1 MKQNFRTTLLGYLAV
16 LLLPSLGMADNPI
29 AQAYYT
35 PDPAPMVWNDTVF
48 VYTGNDEGGSF
59 FTMNNW
65 RVYSS
70 TDMVNWTDR
79 GFVFGHESITNAK
92 PAGDWA
98 AECIYRNGKFYY
110 YVTVESTKGGRAVA
124 VGVADKPD
132 GPFKEAYNRHMAGP
146 NWDYIDPTVFV
157 DDDDQAYIY
166 WGNPKLYYAKLKED
180 MITIDGQINVTDMS
194 RGFAPNGES
203 SKYTEGPWIH
213 KRGNK
218 YYMIYASHGIPEK
231 ISYSWSDSPTGPW
244 EWKGVI
250 LDQHSGFAFT
260 SHAGIIEFKGR
271 AFMFYHT
278 AKLPGGGGYNRS
290 TQVEEFT
297 FNSDGTIPL
306 VKPTDLGV
314 VKPIH
319 NLDPFKVVQA
329 ETKAFSRGIGTYRVE
344 GKGVYVNKLDNNDY
358 IKVRSVDFGDDGAD
372 KFYAAVKGGS
382 GTIEIRLDKQDG
394 EMIGQLNVTSAN
406 DFVEQSVDV
415 SGAVGVHD
423 LFFVF
428 KGGTSMFELDYWYFE
443 TAAAAIPQGPFCG
456 VDKTGCVATP
466 IPGKI
471 EVENYDVGGSN
482 KAYYDVSIENEGAKY
497 REDRVDIVADE
508 FGNYMI
514 GYTEAGEW
522 LEYTVNVEEA
532 KAYPFRARVSSG
544 SESSSFQLFLGD
556 KAITDTIKIETT
568 GDWDTYAEIEGTTS
582 AISSGEQVLK
592 LLITGS
598 YVNID
603 WIEFGEKTNSI
614 SKTFDL
620 EKQGFQTY
628 KVFSL
633 QGQYL
638 GDIQS
643 NSIQDC
649 KREIHERFPVG
660 KYVIRDSH
668 HVYRVIK

>member
-1 MKQNFRTTLLGYLAV
+1 
-16 LLLPSLGMADNPI
+16 
-29 AQAYYT
+29 
-35 PDPAPMVWNDTVF
+35 
-48 VYTGNDEGGSF
+48 
-59 FTMNNW
+59 
-65 RVYSS
+65 
-70 TDMVNWTDR
+70 
-79 GFVFGHESITNAK
+79 
-92 PAGDWA
+92 
-98 AECIYRNGKFYY
+98 
-110 YVTVESTKGGRAVA
+110 
-124 VGVADKPD
+124 
-132 GPFKEAYNRHMAGP
+132 
-146 NWDYIDPTVFV
+146 
-157 DDDDQAYIY
+157 
-166 WGNPKLYYAKLKED
+166 
-180 MITIDGQINVTDMS
+180 
-194 RGFAPNGES
+194 
-203 SKYTEGPWIH
+203 
-213 KRGNK
+213 
-218 YYMIYASHGIPEK
+218 
-231 ISYSWSDSPTGPW
+231 
-244 EWKGVI
+244 
-250 LDQHSGFAFT
+250 
-260 SHAGIIEFKGR
+260 
-271 AFMFYHT
+271 
-278 AKLPGGGGYNRS
+278 
-290 TQVEEFT
+290 
-297 FNSDGTIPL
+297 
-306 VKPTDLGV
+306 
-314 VKPIH
+314 
-319 NLDPFKVVQA
+319 
-329 ETKAFSRGIGTYRVE
+329 
-344 GKGVYVNKLDNNDY
+344 
-358 IKVRSVDFGDDGAD
+358 
-372 KFYAAVKGGS
+372 VKGGS

-428 KGGTSMFELDYWYFE
+428 KGGTSMFEFDYWYFE

-482 KAYYDVSIENEGAKY
+482 KAYYDASIENEGAKY

-508 FGNYMI
+508 LGNYMI
-514 GYTEAGEW
+514 GYTEANEW

-532 KAYPFRARVSSG
+532 KAYPFKARVSSG
-544 SESSSFQLFLGD
+544 SETSSFQLFLGD

-568 GDWDTYAEIEGTTS
+568 GDWDTYVEIEGTTS

-603 WIEFGEKTNSI
+603 WIEFGEKSNSI

>member
-1 MKQNFRTTLLGYLAV
+1 MKQIFRTTLLGYLAV
-16 LLLPSLGMADNPI
+16 LLLPSLGLADNPI

-271 AFMFYHT
+271 AFIFYHT

-290 TQVEEFT
+290 TQVDEFT
-297 FNSDGTIPL
+297 FNPDGTIPL

-428 KGGTSMFELDYWYFE
+428 KGGTSMFEFDYWYFE

-620 EKQGFQTY
+620 EKQGLQTY

-668 HVYRVIK
+668 HAYRVIK